1 MPAFDLDAL
10 TQTLQKAYNH
20 ITHAGA
26 FNEGQPNQIDG
37 SDLPPEVLR
46 RVQQLAKVRDALD
59 NLDGPD
65 AVAQKQHLQDAINFL
80 YNPRTRQAAMS
91 SWAQLHG
98 DENNPWSA
106 TGGTLPGA
114 VSIVN
119 PMTTDP
125 DHNYYGGRRK

>member
-1 MPAFDLDAL
+1 
-10 TQTLQKAYNH
+10 
-20 ITHAGA
+20 
-26 FNEGQPNQIDG
+26 
-37 SDLPPEVLR
+37 
-46 RVQQLAKVRDALD
+46 
-59 NLDGPD
+59 
-65 AVAQKQHLQDAINFL
+65 
-80 YNPRTRQAAMS
+80 MS